1 MQDYNV
7 VLETV
12 RKLFI
17 FPDEEN
23 WEGMANE
30 VFAENVL
37 MDYSSF
43 GAGKPIEMK
52 REDIINQWEPFF
64 DKMEH
69 THHQL
74 GNELIEINDKEALVS
89 AYVTAGHYKQMP
101 DNNNL
106 WTVVGTYNI
115 KLFNGKNGWRVT
127 AMKFNYK
134 YQEGNQD
141 IQKLGLE

>member
-1 MQDYNV
+1 MQDYIV
-7 VLETV
+7 VLETA

-17 FPDEEN
+17 YSDEEN
-23 WEGMANE
+23 WDGMAGE

-43 GAGKPIEMK
+43 GAGEPIEMK

-74 GNELIEINDKEALVS
+74 GNELVEINEKEAIVF
-89 AYVTAGHYKQMP
+89 AYVTADHIKQM
-101 DNNNL
+101 DNNDNL

-127 AMKFNYK
+127 AVKFNYK
-134 YQEGNQD
+134 YQTGNQD
-141 IQKLGLE
+141 IQKQGLA